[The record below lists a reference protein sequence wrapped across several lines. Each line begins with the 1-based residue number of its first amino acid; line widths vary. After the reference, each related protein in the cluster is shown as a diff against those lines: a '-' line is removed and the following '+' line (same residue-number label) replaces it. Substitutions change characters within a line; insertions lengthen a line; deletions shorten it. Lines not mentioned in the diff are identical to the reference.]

1 VCVWWKRQ
9 QQHTQIR
16 GLSSLAAFAA
26 LRLLTSALTLTLQSP
41 FAIRC
46 CSLSCSLS
54 SRSDEEENE
63 DEEEDDE
70 EEAVATAA
78 AAALRQLR

>member
-1 VCVWWKRQ
+1 
-9 QQHTQIR
+9 
-16 GLSSLAAFAA
+16 LAAFAA

-63 DEEEDDE
+63 DEEEEEDDE

-78 AAALRQLR
+78 AALRQLR